1 MNASKAEEGGKEPE
15 QNVEKSVKAIEPK
28 KVVVWGLPGGGVIVA
43 SGDEYG
49 EKQFLAIELE
59 QAVTCGVALRNQPIR
74 GAGRELSKAYI

>member
-1 MNASKAEEGGKEPE
+1 MNASKAEERGKEPE

-28 KVVVWGLPGGGVIVA
+28 KVVVWGGGVIVA

-59 QAVTCGVALRNQPIR
+59 QAVTCGVALRNQLIR